1 MAESIEL
8 AVVGAGPAGLAAAG
22 QAAELGLLSVTLVD
36 AFALPGGQYY
46 KQTPPELG
54 GDAAPDESVR
64 QLLAGVDQKAVRL
77 LAGTSVWGLF
87 PEDGAYMLC
96 LYGPPDTPRRLRART
111 VILAPGAY
119 DRPAPFPG
127 WTLPGVMTA
136 GAALAL
142 VKHQHVLPGRRILL
156 SGTGP
161 LQLVL
166 ARHLIDA
173 GAELA
178 GVLDANPFPW
188 SGWRHAGAVWG
199 QWERLR
205 EGWES
210 LRTMRKAGVGI
221 RWSHRVLRATGD
233 GRVEQ
238 AVIGPA
244 GGQDA
249 SGQIAGGQDAR
260 GLEPGSAGETVP
272 VDTICLGHGLMPAV
286 QLSRLAGCEH
296 RYQQAQRAYVPVR
309 DERLQTTL
317 EGLFVAGDGA
327 GIGGKD
333 VALWEGRL
341 AALGAARKL
350 GRDVA
355 PDRVSAVDQAL
366 ADQRRF
372 AAVLDALF
380 PSSAHMAGL
389 LTDDTVLCRC
399 EEITVGEIRRAV
411 DEGATTVNAIR
422 MLTRAGMGR
431 CQGRMCGSSVAEL
444 LGRELGQP
452 LEAAGQATP
461 RPPVVP
467 IPLDGLIDNEEA

>member
-1 MAESIEL
+1 MTESIAL

-22 QAAELGLLSVTLVD
+22 QAAELGLAVTLID

-54 GDAAPDESVR
+54 ETAAPDGNAR
-64 QLLAGVDQKAVRL
+64 QLWAGVEQKAVRL
-77 LAGTSVWGLF
+77 LAGTSVWGIF
-87 PEDGAYMLC
+87 PEEGAYTLC
-96 LYGPPDTPRRLRART
+96 LYGPQGTPRRLKAQT

-136 GAALAL
+136 GAALAM

-188 SGWRHAGAVWG
+188 NGWRHAGAVWG
-199 QWERLR
+199 QWARLG
-205 EGWES
+205 EGWEA

-221 RWSHRVLRATGD
+221 RWSHCVQRALGD

-238 AVIGPA
+238 AVIGSVA
-244 GGQDA
+244 GREPR
-249 SGQIAGGQDAR
+249 R
-260 GLEPGSAGETVP
+260 GGETVL
-272 VDTICLGHGLMPAV
+272 VDTICLGHGFTPSV

-296 RYQQAQRAYVPVR
+296 RYQQVQRAYVPLR
-309 DERLQTTL
+309 DEGLQTTL
-317 EGLFVAGDGA
+317 EGLYVAGDGA

-333 VALWEGRL
+333 VAQWEGRL
-341 AALGAARKL
+341 AALSAAKKL
-350 GRDVA
+350 GRDV
-355 PDRVSAVDQAL
+355 DTNKVSAVQQAL
-366 ADQRRF
+366 ARQRRF
-372 AAVLDALF
+372 AAVLDDLF
-380 PSSAHMAGL
+380 PTSAHLADL

-411 DEGATTVNAIR
+411 EDGATTVSAIR

-431 CQGRMCGSSVAEL
+431 CQGRMCGGPVAEL
-444 LGRELGQP
+444 LARELGQP
-452 LEAAGQATP
+452 VEAAGQSTP
-461 RPPVVP
+461 RPPIVP
-467 IPLDGLIDNEEA
+467 VPLGDLAEEVS